1 MILEHKE
8 LGIALFS
15 WKIPTFL
22 HYMFP
27 VHEQWFLP
35 KIYLLE
41 KDCQAL
47 DCFFNWKK
55 KKKSI
60 VSIVYSKLASIL
72 GLLAFGRRWR
82 KLHFLP
88 EVWSRR
94 AKQQLIGG
102 VYAMWAVSKDESGQ
116 WAELLLLFCVFLICW
131 WRQKNVC
138 SQLYFAFTL
147 T

>member
-55 KKKSI
+55 KKKIYSI
-60 VSIVYSKLASIL
+60 YSLLQVSQYPWTVGFWEKMKEIAFSAW
-72 GLLAFGRRWR
+72 GL
-82 KLHFLP
+82 
-88 EVWSRR
+88 
-94 AKQQLIGG
+94 KQ
-102 VYAMWAVSKDESGQ
+102 ES
-116 WAELLLLFCVFLICW
+116 
-131 WRQKNVC
+131 
-138 SQLYFAFTL
+138 
-147 T
+147 